1 MKRFHCF
8 NMRQNCLRGYDCEGT
23 EVKSLSEILGEIR
36 KRLDEKEN
44 LREEILPIARQL
56 IRESATLIKNTHRKE
71 WDEASLRRNE
81 LLSAVKNLRAKLS
94 NSPDLWFAGFVQ
106 DALKEVAEAC
116 LVYSLLRDE
125 PIPTPEDLGIDDAPY
140 LNGLLEAM
148 GELRR
153 AVLDSIRN
161 DDLTSAERLLAIM
174 DEVYFAAM
182 SFDQADAVT
191 QGARRRTDALR
202 AILERTRSD
211 ITLATQYRK
220 LAKLLPLAS
229 EVTESED
236 ELLP

>member
-1 MKRFHCF
+1 MKP
-8 NMRQNCLRGYDCEGT
+8 
-23 EVKSLSEILGEIR
+23 LSEILEEIR
-36 KRLDEKEN
+36 ERLDAKET
-44 LREEILPIARQL
+44 LREEVLPIARQL
-56 IRESATLIKNTHRKE
+56 IRESAALIKNAHRGE
-71 WDEASLRRNE
+71 WDEAVSRRNS
-81 LLSAVKNLRAKLS
+81 LLNAVRNLKEKLS

-116 LVYSLLRDE
+116 LVYSLLRNE
-125 PIPTPEDLGIDDAPY
+125 PVPTPEDLGIDDAPY

-153 AVLDSIRN
+153 AVLDAIRR
-161 DDLTSAERLLAIM
+161 DDLATAERFLAIM

-211 ITLATQYRK
+211 ITLAAQYRK
-220 LAKLLPLAS
+220 LAKLLPAIS
-229 EVTESED
+229 EIPEGEE

>member
-1 MKRFHCF
+1 M
-8 NMRQNCLRGYDCEGT
+8 
-23 EVKSLSEILGEIR
+23 KSLSEILEEIR
-36 KRLDEKEN
+36 KRLDEKET

-56 IRESATLIKNTHRKE
+56 IRESAALIKNAHRKE
-71 WDEASLRRNE
+71 WEEASLRRNT
-81 LLSAVKNLRAKLS
+81 LLEVVQNLKTKLAYS
-94 NSPDLWFAGFVQ
+94 LDLWFAGFVQ

-116 LVYSLLRDE
+116 LVYSLLRGE
-125 PIPTPEDLGIDDAPY
+125 PVPTPEELRIGDAPY

-161 DDLTSAERLLAIM
+161 DDLTTAERFLNVM

-191 QGARRRTDALR
+191 QGARRRTDTLR

-211 ITLATQYRK
+211 VTLATQYRK
-220 LAKLLPLAS
+220 LAKLFPITS
-229 EVTESED
+229 EISESEE

>member
-1 MKRFHCF
+1 MKP
-8 NMRQNCLRGYDCEGT
+8 
-23 EVKSLSEILGEIR
+23 LGEILEEIR
-36 KRLDEKEN
+36 ERLDAKET
-44 LREEILPIARQL
+44 LREEVLPIARQL
-56 IRESATLIKNTHRKE
+56 IRESAALIKNAHRGE
-71 WDEASLRRNE
+71 WDEAVSRRNS
-81 LLSAVKNLRAKLS
+81 LLNAVRNLKEKLS

-116 LVYSLLRDE
+116 LVYSLLRNE
-125 PIPTPEDLGIDDAPY
+125 PVPTPEDLGIDDAPY

-153 AVLDSIRN
+153 AVLDAIRR
-161 DDLTSAERLLAIM
+161 DDLATAERFLATM

-211 ITLATQYRK
+211 ITLAAQYRK
-220 LAKLLPLAS
+220 LAKLLPAIS
-229 EVTESED
+229 EIPEGEE

>member
-1 MKRFHCF
+1 M
-8 NMRQNCLRGYDCEGT
+8 
-23 EVKSLSEILGEIR
+23 KSLREILEEIR
-36 KRLDEKEN
+36 KRLDEKET

-56 IRESATLIKNTHRKE
+56 IRESATLIKNAHRKE
-71 WDEASLRRNE
+71 WEEASSRRLALLNAVQDLR
-81 LLSAVKNLRAKLS
+81 SKLS

-125 PIPTPEDLGIDDAPY
+125 PIPTPEELGIDDAPY

-153 AVLDSIRN
+153 AVLDSIRG
-161 DDLTSAERLLAIM
+161 DDLATAERFLAVM
-174 DEVYFAAM
+174 DEVYFAAI

-191 QGARRRTDALR
+191 QGARRRTDTLR

-220 LAKLLPLAS
+220 LAKLLPIAPDA
-229 EVTESED
+229 TEGEED
-236 ELLP
+236 LIP

>member
-1 MKRFHCF
+1 M
-8 NMRQNCLRGYDCEGT
+8 
-23 EVKSLSEILGEIR
+23 KSLNEILKEIR
-36 KRLDEKEN
+36 ESLDSKEA

-56 IRESATLIKNTHRKE
+56 IRESATLIKNAHRKE
-71 WDEASLRRNE
+71 WEEANLRQKN
-81 LLSAVKNLRAKLS
+81 LLSAVRDLKSKLQ
-94 NSPDLWFAGFVQ
+94 NAPDLWFAGFVQ

-125 PIPTPEDLGIDDAPY
+125 PVPTPEELGIDEAPY

-153 AVLDSIRN
+153 AVLDAIRN
-161 DDLTSAERLLAIM
+161 EDLETAEKFLAIM
-174 DEVYFAAM
+174 DEVYFLAI

-191 QGARRRTDALR
+191 QGARRRTDSLR

-220 LAKLLPLAS
+220 LAKLLPAIKELS
-229 EVTESED
+229 EPEND
-236 ELLP
+236 LLP